1 MTAKDSLRSTP
12 RSARITAGLL
22 PVLNANDAFATLAA
36 RHPAIMLA
44 DFTNPESAATAIE
57 AAYEGLSR
65 QPETVRTELLDAAR
79 GYSWDIVA
87 GRYIDLYRS
96 LDVVAAESS

>member
-1 MTAKDSLRSTP
+1 
-12 RSARITAGLL
+12 LL
-22 PVLNANDAFATLAA
+22 PVLNANDAFSTLAD
-36 RHPAIMLA
+36 RHPVLLLA

-57 AAYEGLSR
+57 AAHQALSR
-65 QPETVRTELLDAAR
+65 QPDAVRAGLLDAAR

-96 LDVVAAESS
+96 LDVVAAKSI